1 MKSAGSA
8 RRAFA
13 RPALELGAESSE
25 LGGMD
30 RRKFLALGAAGFVGA
45 LAAPQMGWA
54 AADLSPLPNMPPPI
68 GRAERLA
75 RIAKAQRLM
84 RQLGFSALLVEPG
97 SSLIYF
103 TGVRWSR
110 SERLT
115 CALIPAEGEI
125 AMVTPFFEEPS
136 VRESLGVPAEI
147 RTWQE
152 HEDPLALVA
161 GWLKDRKLGSGVV
174 GIEETNRYFIVDG
187 LQRNLPTATLRN
199 GAPVVRGCR
208 MIKTAPEIALMQ
220 HASDITIAAY
230 RHTIPQIEA
239 GMRPQDIGA
248 IMNRAT
254 AALGGEPEFALI
266 LLGEAAAYPHGS
278 GKPQAVRAGEVVLM
292 DCGCTVQGYQ
302 SDISR
307 TFVFGEPTAKQ
318 RKVWNEVRQGQQIA
332 FEAAKLGAT
341 CGSVDDAARNH
352 YVGLGYGPDYKLPG
366 LSHRTGHGIGMDG
379 HEPVN
384 LVRGETTKLAPGMC
398 FSDEPGIYIPG
409 EFGVRLE
416 DCFHMTEAGPKWFSQ
431 PSVSIEKPV

>member
-1 MKSAGSA
+1 
-8 RRAFA
+8 
-13 RPALELGAESSE
+13 
-25 LGGMD
+25 MD
-30 RRKFLALGAAGFVGA
+30 RRRFLALGAAGFAGA
-45 LAAPQMGWA
+45 AAPGFGFAQE
-54 AADLSPLPNMPPPI
+54 LSPLPDAPPPI
-68 GRAERLA
+68 GRDERAA
-75 RIAKAQRLM
+75 RIAKAQKLM
-84 RQLGFSALLVEPG
+84 RELGFGALLVEPG

-115 CALIPAEGEI
+115 CALIPAEGE
-125 AMVTPFFEEPS
+125 ACVVTPFFEEPS
-136 VRESLGVPAEI
+136 VRESLGVAAEV

-152 HEDPLALVA
+152 HEDPTALVA
-161 GWLKDRKLGSGVV
+161 GWLKEKKLGSATV

-187 LQRNLPTATLRN
+187 LKRNLPTATLKN

-220 HASDITIAAY
+220 RASDITMAAY
-230 RHTIPQIEA
+230 RHTIPKIEA
-239 GMRPQDIGA
+239 GMTPRDIGA

-254 AALGGEPEFALI
+254 AALGGEPEFELI
-266 LLGEAAAYPHGS
+266 LLGEASAYPHGS
-278 GKPQAVRAGEVVLM
+278 GKPQAVKPGEVVLM
-292 DCGCTVQGYQ
+292 DCGCTFRGYQ

-318 RKVWNEVRQGQQIA
+318 RKVWNEVKRGQEIA
-332 FEAAKLGAT
+332 FEAAKLGVAA
-341 CGSVDDAARNH
+341 GSVDDAARNY
-352 YVGLGYGPDYKLPG
+352 YVSLGYGPDYKLPG

-384 LVRGETTKLAPGMC
+384 LVRGEATKLAPGMC

-416 DCFHMTEAGPKWFSQ
+416 DCFHMTADGPKYFSQ
-431 PSVSIEKPV
+431 PSVSLEKPV